1 VTEYTN
7 SKFLPITKSNLP
19 KKNIPDRNGFV
30 YSTDPSFQF
39 QKEGSGDPDSIPPGQ
54 QRLRIVLDTRHR
66 GGKTITAVIGFS
78 GKPQDLEILGK
89 KLKQFCGTGGSV
101 KDGMILIQGDQI
113 TKVKAFLVKEG
124 YKV

>member
-1 VTEYTN
+1 
-7 SKFLPITKSNLP
+7 LP
-19 KKNIPDRNGFV
+19 KKNIPDRHGFV

-39 QKEGSGDPDSIPPGQ
+39 QKEGSGGPDSSIPPGQ

-66 GGKTITAVIGFS
+66 GGKTVTAVIGFS

-101 KDGMILIQGDQI
+101 KDGLILIQGDQI
-113 TKVKAFLVKEG
+113 TKVKTFLVKEG